1 MSETQPGGVAGKL
14 WGGRF
19 SRPTDALVDELNA
32 SIGFDRRL
40 YRQDIMGSV
49 AHVAML
55 GRQGIIDAD
64 DAKQIE
70 QGLRTI
76 LGEIERG
83 EFTFRLEDEDIHLS
97 VERRLHELIGPV
109 AGRLH
114 TGRSR
119 NDQVA
124 LDFRLWT
131 REALLQLASGVADTI
146 DALLELANAYPDAI
160 MPGYTHLQRAQPVLL
175 AHHLLAYVEMLFR
188 DLDRL
193 QDAYR
198 RVNLS
203 PLGAGAL
210 AGVTYPI
217 DREYVA
223 DLLGFDGVCANSLDA
238 VSDRDFV
245 VDLLSACSQIMLHLS
260 RLAEEIVLWSTNE
273 FSFLELDDAFAT
285 GSSIMPQK
293 KNPDVAEL
301 IRGKTGRVFGHLMAM
316 LTVGKGLP
324 LAYNK
329 DLQEDKEGAFDTVDN
344 VALILRVLPP
354 MLRTTRFNTDVMAA
368 AAGEGY
374 TLATDVADHLVRQGL
389 PFREAHEVVGRV
401 VAYCVAEGKDLPDLS
416 AEEWAEFSPLF
427 VESPPPLTP
436 ADAIAAREMQ
446 GGTGTRQVAAARERA
461 ATLLTEWVGWIEE
474 RSAMLDAVARRLGLE
489 GSDDGAEW
497 ERGASD
503 EPTAG

>member
-1 MSETQPGGVAGKL
+1 MTESQPGGAAGKL

-40 YRQDIMGSV
+40 FRQDIMGSI
-49 AHVAML
+49 AHVRML
-55 GRQGIIDAD
+55 ARQGIIPSD
-64 DAKQIE
+64 DAARIE
-70 QGLRTI
+70 QGLRQI
-76 LGEIERG
+76 YDEIRRG
-83 EFTFRLEDEDIHLS
+83 EHEFRLADEDIHLS
-97 VERRLHELIGPV
+97 VERRLREIIGPA

-114 TGRSR
+114 TARSR

-131 REALLQLASGVADTI
+131 REALIRIAAGLTDTI
-146 DALLELANAYPDAI
+146 GALLEIAERHPDAI
-160 MPGYTHLQRAQPVLL
+160 MPGYTHVQRAQPVLL
-175 AHHLLAYVEMLFR
+175 AHHMLAYVEMLFR

-193 QDAYR
+193 RDAYR

-217 DREYVA
+217 DRQFVA

-245 VDLLSACSQIMLHLS
+245 VDLLSACAQIMLHLS
-260 RLAEEIVLWSTNE
+260 RLAEEIILWSSSE
-273 FSFLELDDAFAT
+273 FGFIELDDAFAT

-301 IRGKTGRVFGHLMAM
+301 IRGKTGRVYGHLMGM

-329 DLQEDKEGAFDTVDN
+329 DLQEDKEGAFDTVDT
-344 VALILRVLPP
+344 VLLILRVLPP
-354 MLRTTRFNTDVMAA
+354 MLRTTRFRTDRMLA
-368 AAGEGY
+368 AAGEGF

-389 PFREAHEVVGRV
+389 PFREAHEIVGRV
-401 VAYCVAEGKDLPDLS
+401 VAYCVEQGKDLPDLTP
-416 AEEWAEFSPLF
+416 EEWGRFSPLL

-436 ADAIAAREMQ
+436 ADAIAAREML
-446 GGTGTRQVAAARERA
+446 GGTGARHVADARIAAAAARD
-461 ATLLTEWVGWIEE
+461 EWVRWVDGRAE
-474 RSAMLDAVARRLGLE
+474 ALAAVSRRLGLE
-489 GSDDGAEW
+489 DTDDGPEG
-497 ERGASD
+497 GAGDRASR
-503 EPTAG
+503 